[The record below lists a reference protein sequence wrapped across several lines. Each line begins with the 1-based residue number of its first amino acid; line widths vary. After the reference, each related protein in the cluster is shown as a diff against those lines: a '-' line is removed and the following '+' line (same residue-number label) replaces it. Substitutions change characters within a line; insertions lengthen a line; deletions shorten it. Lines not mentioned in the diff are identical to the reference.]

1 MLNIKRFHP
10 GVFLKENLEFLNMNA
25 KEFSL
30 RTGISERTLSDILN
44 EKSGITLDVARKLAS
59 FFNSSIEAWMNMQNS
74 YEEYI
79 KEQDIRNSFIEDYN
93 LIKGSKKYMHDYFNI
108 ANSNSHDEYVMQVR
122 KLVGVNKLS
131 ALNTSLSFVSLKEQK
146 DNKSHNLFAQN
157 LWIALALTECRKLEI
172 KPYNK
177 TKLLDSIPKLRAL
190 TRKEPEVFIPLL
202 KNILYEAGVSFIY
215 IPYLSGSNI
224 YGVTKW
230 LSNDKVMIAI
240 SNKGEKADVFWFT
253 LFHEINH
260 VLKAHKRNALISY
273 EDKEDKEADIESA
286 DILIP
291 RKKWEEFITKYKY
304 IDIDVIKDFA
314 NEIGISPCIVLGR
327 LNKEYPL
334 LFPDGKFDKELSISY
349 HNIASLFM
357 LDREKQKENLIYK

>member
-10 GVFLKENLEFLNMNA
+10 GSYLKDNLEFLNMNA
-25 KEFSL
+25 KEFSI

-59 FFNSSIEAWMNMQNS
+59 YFDSSVEAWMNMQNS

-79 KEQDIRNSFIEDYN
+79 KEQEIHNSLIEDYN
-93 LIKGSKKYMHDYFNI
+93 LIKNNKKYMHDYFNI
-108 ANSNSHDEYVMQVR
+108 DNNGSHDDYVINVR
-122 KLVGVNKLS
+122 QLIGVNKLS
-131 ALNTSLSFVSLKEQK
+131 ALDTSLSFVSLKEQK
-146 DNKSHNLFAQN
+146 HNKTHNLFNQN
-157 LWIALALTECRKLEI
+157 LWIALALTECRKLDIE
-172 KPYNK
+172 PYNK
-177 TKLLDSIPKLRAL
+177 TKLLDSIPKLRSL
-190 TRKEPEVFIPLL
+190 TTKEPEVFIPLL
-202 KNILYEAGVSFIY
+202 KDILYKAGVSFVY
-215 IPYLSGSNI
+215 IPYLPGSNI

-230 LSNDKVMIAI
+230 LSNEKVMIAI

-291 RKKWEEFITKYKY
+291 RKKWDEFISKNKY
-304 IDIDVIKDFA
+304 IDVNVIKDFA
-314 NEIGISPCIVLGR
+314 NKIDISPCIVLGR
-327 LNKEYPL
+327 LYKEYPL
-334 LFPDGKFDKELSISY
+334 LFPYGKFDKELSFNY
-349 HNIASLFM
+349 HNIATLFM
-357 LDREKQKENLIYK
+357 LDREKEEKERHKI